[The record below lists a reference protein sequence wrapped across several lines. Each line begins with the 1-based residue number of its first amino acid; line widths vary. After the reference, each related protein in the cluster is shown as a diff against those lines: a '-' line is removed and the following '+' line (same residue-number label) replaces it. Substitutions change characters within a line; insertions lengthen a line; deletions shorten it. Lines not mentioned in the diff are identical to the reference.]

1 MISTRKFCT
10 IALMI
15 LGVSLMAVAMT
26 ESVPM
31 PRYHSGYYNEIE
43 EQPEDVLM
51 ELIARFG
58 QTIMRARDDLENSKR
73 TVDFGLARGFSGI
86 QEAKHRMGLAAAN
99 YAGGPGRKR
108 RSDSTPVA
116 PPDSEA

>member
-1 MISTRKFCT
+1 MVGS
-10 IALMI
+10 I
-15 LGVSLMAVAMT
+15 LGEAETAT
-26 ESVPM
+26 
-31 PRYHSGYYNEIE
+31 
-43 EQPEDVLM
+43 D
-51 ELIARFG
+51 AC
-58 QTIMRARDDLENSKR
+58 SKR